1 MHITCLPNFVLQ
13 TKNLKCFATLRY
25 RGKYFSLSKSIML
38 SKIKSNWEL
47 NSDKKSLALTKT
59 LTTTLK
65 AISVLPERPEYRFDQ
80 FQGTSP

>member
-1 MHITCLPNFVLQ
+1 
-13 TKNLKCFATLRY
+13 
-25 RGKYFSLSKSIML
+25 ML

-47 NSDKKSLALTKT
+47 NSDKKSLA

>member
-1 MHITCLPNFVLQ
+1 
-13 TKNLKCFATLRY
+13 
-25 RGKYFSLSKSIML
+25 ML

-80 FQGTSP
+80 FQGTQSMK